1 MRNSKTN
8 KSLAVPYVNRWQLV
22 DGVNIHAGR
31 QPCVMHLHAVN
42 AVLDEQRAPALM
54 GFAAVRQKL
63 EIPLDHARKA
73 VSFGDG

>member
-1 MRNSKTN
+1 
-8 KSLAVPYVNRWQLV
+8 
-22 DGVNIHAGR
+22 
-31 QPCVMHLHAVN
+31 MHLHALN